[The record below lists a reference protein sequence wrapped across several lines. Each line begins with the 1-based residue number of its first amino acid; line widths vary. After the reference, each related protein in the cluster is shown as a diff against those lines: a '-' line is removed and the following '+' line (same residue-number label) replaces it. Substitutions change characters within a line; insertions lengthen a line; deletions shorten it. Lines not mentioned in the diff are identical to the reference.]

1 MSLQNYRQLIDQIC
15 ELTMLPDPAS
25 LYEMASISV
34 RGISFSLL
42 YNEKGDSGEVQIY
55 CGFGPLPKHEREP
68 VLLRLLETNLHL
80 CTGPGS
86 PALSYNSETSQVVLV
101 CVLPLELLEAQ
112 KLLDLLGYLADIA
125 KQWQSDFFLGD
136 QHTQVPQTAPK
147 NSSSFKRNFNTAT
160 IQR

>member
-86 PALSYNSETSQVVLV
+86 PALSYNSETSQVILV
-101 CVLPLELLEAQ
+101 CVLPLEVLEAQ
-112 KLLDLLGYLADIA
+112 TLLDMLGALAEMA
-125 KQWQSDFFLGD
+125 KQWQSHYFLSED
-136 QHTQVPQTAPK
+136 RSKAPPPSTQDTRRHRQ
-147 NSSSFKRNFNTAT
+147 FNTAT
-160 IQR
+160 TQP

>member
-34 RGISFSLL
+34 RGINFSLL
-42 YNEKGDSGEVQIY
+42 PQENAGGGNVQIY
-55 CGFGPLPKHEREP
+55 CGFGPLPKQQREP

-112 KLLDLLGYLADIA
+112 TLLDMLGALADMA
-125 KQWQSDFFLGD
+125 KQWQIHYFLGED
-136 QHTQVPQTAPK
+136 KPQPRPQGAQGTSRQRA
-147 NSSSFKRNFNTAT
+147 FNTAANP
-160 IQR
+160 R